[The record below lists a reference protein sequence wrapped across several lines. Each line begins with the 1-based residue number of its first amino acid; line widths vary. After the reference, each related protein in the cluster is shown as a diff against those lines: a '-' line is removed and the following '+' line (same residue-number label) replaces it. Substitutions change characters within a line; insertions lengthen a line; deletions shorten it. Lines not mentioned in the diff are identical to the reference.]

1 MLHGNGVWRM
11 IKNEN
16 EPFTLLRFILSD
28 VAATPMN
35 WSCDEKKLMVCV
47 SKELFCCLLYGPYLS
62 RVLFSEGA
70 VGAAA
75 PADFEED

>member
-35 WSCDEKKLMVCV
+35 WSCDEKKTDGLRVERIILLPAVC
-47 SKELFCCLLYGPYLS
+47 SLGKEIQQMLFLW
-62 RVLFSEGA
+62 
-70 VGAAA
+70 
-75 PADFEED
+75 